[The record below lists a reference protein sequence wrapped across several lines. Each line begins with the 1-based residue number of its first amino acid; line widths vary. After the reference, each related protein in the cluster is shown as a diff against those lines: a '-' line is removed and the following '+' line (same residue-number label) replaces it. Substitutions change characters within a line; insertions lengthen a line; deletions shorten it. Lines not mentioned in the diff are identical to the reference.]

1 MSDAEAIVTSIGICV
16 AAAAVEGLCA
26 GKNVKSFFS
35 NLTFPRYS
43 APLWVWSII
52 GAGYY
57 AVFGFILF
65 RLLRVPEESMVKTAA
80 LILVLAMMLVNG
92 LSNYVIFR
100 ARDLRLSFV
109 IGALFPAADLS
120 LFLLLTRLDSSAA
133 VSLVP
138 YLMYRVYAV
147 WWGYSLWK
155 SNPGWPSSEKMI
167 D

>member
-1 MSDAEAIVTSIGICV
+1 MSDSKAVVTSIAICV
-16 AAAAVEGLCA
+16 AAAAIEGLCA

-35 NLTFPRYS
+35 SLTFPRYS

-57 AVFGFILF
+57 AVFGFIVF
-65 RLLRVPEESMVKTAA
+65 RLLRIPEGSMVKTAA
-80 LILVLAMMLVNG
+80 LILVLAMMLGNG

-100 ARDLRLSFV
+100 ARDLRFSFV
-109 IGALFPAADLS
+109 IGTLFPVADLS
-120 LFLLLTRLDSSAA
+120 LFLLLSRLDSTAA
-133 VSLVP
+133 MSLVP

-155 SNPGWPSSEKMI
+155 ANPGLSSR
-167 D
+167 